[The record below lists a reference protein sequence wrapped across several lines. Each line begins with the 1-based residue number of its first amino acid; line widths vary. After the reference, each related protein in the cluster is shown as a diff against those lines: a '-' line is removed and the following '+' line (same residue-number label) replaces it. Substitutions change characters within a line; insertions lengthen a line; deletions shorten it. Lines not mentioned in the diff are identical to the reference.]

1 MSSESKDQSCER
13 PRRRSYDPAF
23 KRALVAKTLEPGAS
37 VARIAR
43 EHGINANQLFTW
55 RRRQLLAERNASS
68 DQREGEPPPA
78 LLPVTVLTA
87 PTPDAA
93 PTLAVAQGEIEIR
106 LGRAQIRIR
115 GAADAATLQ
124 LVLANLRR

>member
-1 MSSESKDQSCER
+1 MGSEPNDGSRQR

-23 KRALVAKTLEPGAS
+23 KRALVEQTLVPGAS

-78 LLPVTVLTA
+78 LVPVTVLTE

-93 PTLAVAQGEIEIR
+93 PTPAVAQGEIEIC

-115 GAADAATLQ
+115 GAADPTTLQ
-124 LVLANLRR
+124 LILASLRR

>member
-1 MSSESKDQSCER
+1 MRSESKPQIRER

-55 RRRQLLAERNASS
+55 RRRQLLTERSASS
-68 DQREGEPPPA
+68 DRQEGEPAA
-78 LLPVTVLTA
+78 LVPVTVLA
-87 PTPDAA
+87 EEPTPGSA
-93 PTLAVAQGEIEIR
+93 PGVTVGQGEIEIR
-106 LGRAQIRIR
+106 LGKAQIRIR
-115 GAADAATLQ
+115 GAADPATLQ
-124 LVLANLRR
+124 LILASLRR